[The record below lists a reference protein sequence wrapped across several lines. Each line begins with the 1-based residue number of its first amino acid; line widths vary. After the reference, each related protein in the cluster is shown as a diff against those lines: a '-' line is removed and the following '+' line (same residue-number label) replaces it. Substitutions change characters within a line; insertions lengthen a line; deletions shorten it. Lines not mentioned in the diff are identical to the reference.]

1 MIGWLEALVLGVL
14 QGATE
19 YLPVS
24 SSGHLVIAEH
34 LFALDE
40 PTLFFNIV
48 LHVGTLSAVLIYY
61 RADIAEI
68 ARQSLAGVRDLLAG
82 GSPASVLA
90 EHPYFR
96 LALLILVGTIP
107 TAVIGLLFNQTFEQL
122 FGSVTWTGI
131 MLTVTGTVLY
141 FTRRV
146 GDAPPKRLGVLTA
159 LLIGIVQ
166 GLAIAPGISR
176 SGTTIATAL
185 FVGVGRE
192 EAARFSF
199 LLSIPSILGA
209 LLVESGGAEN
219 GVGVGV
225 LAIGFS
231 FAAVTGYLCLA
242 LLVRMVQRNRLS
254 VFSYYCWALG
264 LATLLLLR

>member
-1 MIGWLEALVLGVL
+1 MIGWLQALVLGAL

-34 LFALDE
+34 LFGLHE

-48 LHVGTLSAVLIYY
+48 LHVGTLSAVFVYY
-61 RADIAEI
+61 RRDLMELV
-68 ARQSLAGVRDLLAG
+68 QETLAGARDLIAG
-82 GSPASVLA
+82 RPAAAVLSDRPA
-90 EHPYFR
+90 FR

-107 TAVIGLLFNQTFEQL
+107 TAAIGLLFTETFEAL
-122 FGSVTWTGI
+122 FGSVFWTGV
-131 MLTVTGTVLY
+131 MLTLTGTVL
-141 FTRRV
+141 FLTRW
-146 GDAPPKRLGVLTA
+146 APEQSARRLGIVTA
-159 LLIGIVQ
+159 LVIGVVQ

-185 FVGVGRE
+185 FFGVGRE

-209 LLVESGGAEN
+209 LLIESGGASN
-219 GVGVGV
+219 AVGAAALIVGFLV
-225 LAIGFS
+225 
-231 FAAVTGYLCLA
+231 AAASGYFCLA
-242 LLVRMVQRNRLS
+242 LLVQMVKKNRLS
-254 VFSYYCWALG
+254 LFSYYCWALG
-264 LATLLLLR
+264 LLVIFLLR

>member
-1 MIGWLEALVLGVL
+1 MIGWLQALVLGTL

-34 LFALDE
+34 LFGLHE

-61 RADIAEI
+61 RRDIVEI
-68 ARQSLAGVRDLLAG
+68 VRQSVDGVRDLLAG
-82 GSPASVLA
+82 RSPAAVLA
-90 EHPYFR
+90 DHPSFH
-96 LALLILVGTIP
+96 LALLIVVGTLP
-107 TAVIGLLFNQTFEQL
+107 TAAIGLLFNETFERL
-122 FGSVTWTGI
+122 FGSVAWTGV

-146 GDAPPKRLGVLTA
+146 AESPTRRLGVLTA
-159 LLIGIVQ
+159 LLIGTVQ

-185 FVGVGRE
+185 FLGIGRE

-199 LLSIPSILGA
+199 LLSIPSIIGA
-209 LLVESGGAEN
+209 LLVESGDAPN
-219 GVGVGV
+219 GVGMGP
-225 LAIGFS
+225 LTIGFS

-242 LLVRMVQRNRLS
+242 LLVRMVQKNRLS
-254 VFSYYCWALG
+254 VFSYYCWGLG
-264 LATLLLLR
+264 LWTILVLR